1 MIKKS
6 IMSLFVASI
15 AFTNLNANEAPA
27 LPVQVFKAEKKDIT
41 TSKTYPTILKAVE
54 QVDII
59 ARVSGT
65 LKEKNYTEGQFVK
78 KGTLL
83 YKIEPD
89 TYLANLNSNLNSK
102 KANFIKAKKDFD
114 RAKSLIASKSISPQQ
129 FDDYTYQYES
139 SKAALDEAQIQYNYT
154 NVTSPIDGIA
164 GIKKQDIGDLVGTT
178 PANSTLVTITNTN
191 PIHAEFSLPKEDMN
205 KYISQIRENKAK
217 ITLVVGDKLFNG
229 TIDFVAPIID
239 TNTDTLLVRAKIE
252 NPNNE
257 LIVGNF
263 SQIEVSNLDL
273 GDIFVVPENAI
284 LKTAQATVVIV
295 VGEDNIAKPTPV
307 VVGDLIKE
315 GVVVKSGLKGGEKI
329 IISNIAKIRPNTK
342 VQIVDKEK

>member
-6 IMSLFVASI
+6 IMSLLVASLTI
-15 AFTNLNANEAPA
+15 TNLNANEAPA

-65 LKEKNYTEGQFVK
+65 LEEKNYTEGQFVK

-89 TYLANLNSNLNSK
+89 TYLANLNSK

-129 FDDYTYQYES
+129 FDDYTYQFES

-154 NVTSPIDGIA
+154 KVTSPIDGIA

-178 PANSTLVTITNTN
+178 ATNSTLVTITNTN

-263 SQIEVSNLDL
+263 
-273 GDIFVVPENAI
+273 
-284 LKTAQATVVIV
+284 
-295 VGEDNIAKPTPV
+295 
-307 VVGDLIKE
+307 
-315 GVVVKSGLKGGEKI
+315 
-329 IISNIAKIRPNTK
+329 
-342 VQIVDKEK
+342 

>member
-6 IMSLFVASI
+6 IISI
-15 AFTNLNANEAPA
+15 ILATVSFSTVFANEAPA
-27 LPVQVFKAEKKDIT
+27 LPVQVFKVEKKDFKT
-41 TSKTYPTILKAVE
+41 TKNYPTILKSIE
-54 QVDII
+54 QVDVT
-59 ARVSGT
+59 ARVAGI
-65 LKEKNYTEGQFVK
+65 LKEKHFNEGDFVK
-78 KGTLL
+78 KRSLL

-89 TYLANLNSNLNSK
+89 TYLANLNMK
-102 KANFIKAKKDFD
+102 KANFTKAKKDFE
-114 RAKSLIASKSISPQQ
+114 RAKSLIESKAISPQQ
-129 FDDYTYQYES
+129 FDEFTFQFES

-164 GIKKQDIGDLVGTT
+164 GIKRQDIGDLVGTNS
-178 PANSTLVTITNTN
+178 ANSTLVTITNTN

-217 ITLVVGDKLFNG
+217 INLLLGDKSFNG
-229 TIDFVAPIID
+229 TIDFVAPVID
-239 TNTDTLLVRAKIE
+239 TNTDTLLVRAKIK

-263 SQIEVSNLDL
+263 GQIEVSNLDL
-273 GDIFVVPENAI
+273 GDIFVVTENAI

>member
-6 IMSLFVASI
+6 IMSLLVASLTI
-15 AFTNLNANEAPA
+15 TNLNANEAPA

-89 TYLANLNSNLNSK
+89 TYLANLNSK

-178 PANSTLVTITNTN
+178 ATNSTLVTITNTN

-217 ITLVVGDKLFNG
+217 INLLLGDKLFNG
-229 TIDFVAPIID
+229 TIDFVAPVID

-263 SQIEVSNLDL
+263 GQIEVSNLDL

>member
-6 IMSLFVASI
+6 IISI
-15 AFTNLNANEAPA
+15 ILATVSFSTVFANEAPA
-27 LPVQVFKAEKKDIT
+27 LPVQVFKVEKKDFKT
-41 TSKTYPTILKAVE
+41 TKNYPTILKSIE
-54 QVDII
+54 QVDVT
-59 ARVSGT
+59 ARVAGI
-65 LKEKNYTEGQFVK
+65 LKEKHFNEGDFVK
-78 KGTLL
+78 KGSLL

-89 TYLANLNSNLNSK
+89 TYLANLNSK

-164 GIKKQDIGDLVGTT
+164 GIKKQDIGDLVGTNS
-178 PANSTLVTITNTN
+178 ANSTLVTITNTN

-205 KYISQIRENKAK
+205 KYISQIRENKVK
-217 ITLVVGDKLFNG
+217 VTLVVGDKLFNG
-229 TIDFVAPIID
+229 TIV
-239 TNTDTLLVRAKIE
+239 
-252 NPNNE
+252 
-257 LIVGNF
+257 
-263 SQIEVSNLDL
+263 
-273 GDIFVVPENAI
+273 FVVPENAI

-295 VGEDNIAKPTPV
+295 VGDDSIAKPTPV

>member
-1 MIKKS
+1 M
-6 IMSLFVASI
+6 
-15 AFTNLNANEAPA
+15 
-27 LPVQVFKAEKKDIT
+27 
-41 TSKTYPTILKAVE
+41 
-54 QVDII
+54 
-59 ARVSGT
+59 
-65 LKEKNYTEGQFVK
+65 
-78 KGTLL
+78 
-83 YKIEPD
+83 
-89 TYLANLNSNLNSK
+89 
-102 KANFIKAKKDFD
+102 
-114 RAKSLIASKSISPQQ
+114 IASKSISPQQ
-129 FDDYTYQYES
+129 FDDYTYQFES

-154 NVTSPIDGIA
+154 KVTSPIDGIA

>member
-89 TYLANLNSNLNSK
+89 TYLANLNSK

-178 PANSTLVTITNTN
+178 ATNSTLVTITNTN

-205 KYISQIRENKAK
+205 KYLSQIREN
-217 ITLVVGDKLFNG
+217 
-229 TIDFVAPIID
+229 
-239 TNTDTLLVRAKIE
+239 RAKI
-252 NPNNE
+252 
-257 LIVGNF
+257 NF
-263 SQIEVSNLDL
+263 SC
-273 GDIFVVPENAI
+273 
-284 LKTAQATVVIV
+284 
-295 VGEDNIAKPTPV
+295 
-307 VVGDLIKE
+307 
-315 GVVVKSGLKGGEKI
+315 
-329 IISNIAKIRPNTK
+329 
-342 VQIVDKEK
+342 

>member
-6 IMSLFVASI
+6 IMSLFVASLAI
-15 AFTNLNANEAPA
+15 TNLNANEAPA

-65 LKEKNYTEGQFVK
+65 LEEKNYTEGQFVK

-89 TYLANLNSNLNSK
+89 TYLANLNSK
-102 KANFIKAKKDFD
+102 KANFTKAKKDFD

-129 FDDYTYQYES
+129 FDDYTYQFES

-154 NVTSPIDGIA
+154 KVTSPIDGIA
-164 GIKKQDIGDLVGTT
+164 GIKKQDIGDLVGT

-217 ITLVVGDKLFNG
+217 VTLVVGDKLFNG

>member
-6 IMSLFVASI
+6 IISLFVASI

-89 TYLANLNSNLNSK
+89 TYLANLNSK

-129 FDDYTYQYES
+129 FDDYTYQ
-139 SKAALDEAQIQYNYT
+139 
-154 NVTSPIDGIA
+154 
-164 GIKKQDIGDLVGTT
+164 
-178 PANSTLVTITNTN
+178 
-191 PIHAEFSLPKEDMN
+191 F
-205 KYISQIRENKAK
+205 
-217 ITLVVGDKLFNG
+217 
-229 TIDFVAPIID
+229 
-239 TNTDTLLVRAKIE
+239 
-252 NPNNE
+252 
-257 LIVGNF
+257 
-263 SQIEVSNLDL
+263 
-273 GDIFVVPENAI
+273 
-284 LKTAQATVVIV
+284 
-295 VGEDNIAKPTPV
+295 
-307 VVGDLIKE
+307 
-315 GVVVKSGLKGGEKI
+315 
-329 IISNIAKIRPNTK
+329 
-342 VQIVDKEK
+342 

>member
-65 LKEKNYTEGQFVK
+65 LKE
-78 KGTLL
+78 
-83 YKIEPD
+83 
-89 TYLANLNSNLNSK
+89 
-102 KANFIKAKKDFD
+102 KKDFD

-178 PANSTLVTITNTN
+178 ATNSTLVTITNTN

-217 ITLVVGDKLFNG
+217 INLLLGDKSFNG
-229 TIDFVAPIID
+229 TIDFVAPVID

-263 SQIEVSNLDL
+263 GQIEVSNLDL

-295 VGEDNIAKPTPV
+295 VGEDNIAKPTPI

-329 IISNIAKIRPNTK
+329 IVSNIAKIRPNTK

>member
-6 IMSLFVASI
+6 IMSLLVASLTI
-15 AFTNLNANEAPA
+15 TNLNANEAPA

-89 TYLANLNSNLNSK
+89 TYLANLNSK

-178 PANSTLVTITNTN
+178 AANSTLVTITNTN

-217 ITLVVGDKLFNG
+217 ITLDVGNKLFNG
-229 TIDFVAPIID
+229 TIDFVAPVID

-252 NPNNE
+252 
-257 LIVGNF
+257 IVGNF
-263 SQIEVSNLDL
+263 AQIEISNLDL

-329 IISNIAKIRPNTK
+329 IVSNIAKIRPNTK